1 MSDYAAVY
9 RSKLRTP
16 EQAAELV
23 PARGNH
29 SMGMGVAMP
38 PALTR
43 AVADRARAGDIED
56 VRLYYMHPAPV
67 AQDTIL
73 AMDVTAAIKPHPFY
87 IGPIERALVQRQ
99 EDVGRKVVYY
109 VPGYFHQVAAI
120 MIEDIGIDAHM
131 VGVSP
136 MDRHG
141 YFSFGT
147 NGDYSI
153 DVARNCKKLLVEVNE
168 NMPRTFGYGLLH
180 ISEVDAIVE
189 NTVPLV
195 EYPPHDAT
203 STDAQIAEHIRDLIP
218 EHACVQFGIGGV
230 PDAVCATLKD
240 HKDLGIHTELLT
252 PSMIE
257 LIEAGDVSNKYKR
270 VHRYKT
276 LFNLALGP
284 REMYEFIDDNPSMEV
299 GPASYV
305 NDPAVIGQNDN
316 VISVNSFIEVD
327 LLGQVN
333 AEFLLGHQFSAPGGQ
348 MDFVRGAQRSK
359 GGKSFLAATSTAAHG
374 KVSRIVPRLSAP
386 ITDPRMEV
394 EYVVTEFGICNLRG
408 KSSTERAQA
417 LIETAHPSFRE
428 ELTAAAEEAGFWLS
442 AQRDTTGAPSG
453 ATGSIRH

>member
-1 MSDYAAVY
+1 
-9 RSKLRTP
+9 
-16 EQAAELV
+16 
-23 PARGNH
+23 
-29 SMGMGVAMP
+29 MGMGVAMP
-38 PALTR
+38 RALTR

-56 VRLYYMHPAPV
+56 VNLYYMHPAPD

-73 AMDVTAAIKPHPFY
+73 AMEVTAAIKPHPFY
-87 IGPIERALVQRQ
+87 MGPIERALVKRQ
-99 EDVGRKVVYY
+99 DEVGRKVVYY
-109 VPGYFHQVAAI
+109 VPGYFHQVALM
-120 MIEDIGIDAHM
+120 MIEDIGIHAHM
-131 VGVSP
+131 VTVSP

-153 DVARNCKKLLVEVNE
+153 DVARDCKKLLVEVNE
-168 NMPRTFGYGLLH
+168 NMPRTFGSGLLH
-180 ISEVDAIVE
+180 VSEVDAVVE

-195 EYPPHDAT
+195 EYPPREA
-203 STDAQIAEHIRDLIP
+203 SPTDARIAGYIRDLIP

-230 PDAVCATLKD
+230 PDAVCATLRD
-240 HKDLGIHTELLT
+240 HEDLGIHTELLT

-257 LIEAGDVSNKYKR
+257 LIEAGDVSNKYKK

-284 REMYEFIDDNPSMEV
+284 REMYEFMDDNPSMEV

-316 VISVNSFIEVD
+316 VVSVNSFIEID

-359 GGKSFLAATSTAAHG
+359 GGKSFVAATSTAAHG
-374 KVSRIVPRLSAP
+374 KVSRIVSRLSAP

-394 EYVVTEFGICNLRG
+394 EYIVTEFGIRNLRG

-417 LIETAHPSFRE
+417 LIEISHPDFRE
-428 ELTAAAEEAGFWLS
+428 QLAAEAEEAGFWL
-442 AQRDTTGAPSG
+442 GAG
-453 ATGSIRH
+453 